1 LTVIDRTVFYS
12 PGKIQAAHE
21 LQKEEQQ
28 AKEATIALK
37 AEEKLQRQLQ
47 KEGKRR
53 LVEQRKAQRVQD
65 KLQRQKEAEARK
77 LAAQEA
83 KQAKQAERQL
93 RSNIK
98 QARQLKK
105 SQNNIILGTEEVDLE
120 AVDGAEAQVALK
132 WLLRLHAPSGQKSC
146 QQSCKT
152 VNYSRAC

>member
-1 LTVIDRTVFYS
+1 MSRRNASALSLYFTVLLPQKTIKTEFYS
-12 PGKIQAAHE
+12 PAKIQAARE

-47 KEGKRR
+47 KEEKRR
-53 LVEQRKAQRVQD
+53 LVEQRKAQQVQD

-93 RSNIK
+93 GTTSN
-98 QARQLKK
+98 RLG
-105 SQNNIILGTEEVDLE
+105 SQRRV
-120 AVDGAEAQVALK
+120 
-132 WLLRLHAPSGQKSC
+132 
-146 QQSCKT
+146 KT
-152 VNYSRAC
+152 I